1 MKCILPAFAGETS
14 GQCLGRNCSIFIR
27 IRLVLPTHLG
37 PSEPI
42 LGPRAGSRV
51 RLGGRSVA
59 VMLSATILL
68 LAATAGAAP
77 EPSTPPAT
85 KAPPKP
91 DADHGLLGPVRLG
104 PSIGVGAPEALQVG
118 ALVTYARVVGVSFA
132 WGTLPKVAV
141 PGTGGATITRSSLEV
156 DLRGYPF
163 RGPFF
168 VGVGLG
174 HARTRGS
181 MDAAIR
187 AYRTN
192 IPASA
197 SARMEATYLSPK
209 LGVLFVTRSGFAIGA
224 DAGVEIPISAN
235 EPEITQSSL
244 GLTTPVEA
252 DNQLVGVAR
261 RVAKQPLPFLNVLRV
276 AYMF

>member
-1 MKCILPAFAGETS
+1 
-14 GQCLGRNCSIFIR
+14 
-27 IRLVLPTHLG
+27 
-37 PSEPI
+37 
-42 LGPRAGSRV
+42 
-51 RLGGRSVA
+51 
-59 VMLSATILL
+59 MLSATVLL
-68 LAATAGAAP
+68 LAATAGGNPAAP
-77 EPSTPPAT
+77 TSTPAKAAT
-85 KAPPKP
+85 PP

-118 ALVTYARVVGVSFA
+118 ALVTYAKVVGVSFA
-132 WGTLPKVAV
+132 WGTLPKVTV
-141 PGTGGATITRSSLEV
+141 PGTGGATVTRSSLEA

-168 VGVGLG
+168 VGLGVG

-181 MDAAIR
+181 MDAEVR
-187 AYRTN
+187 AYKTS

-197 SARMEATYLSPK
+197 SARIETTYLSPK

-224 DAGVEIPISAN
+224 DGGVEIPVSGS
-235 EPEITQSSL
+235 EPELTQSSL
-244 GLTTPVEA
+244 GLTTPVQS

-261 RVAKQPLPFLNVLRV
+261 RIAKSPLPFLNVLRV

>member
-14 GQCLGRNCSIFIR
+14 GQRPGFNLLIFLHIR
-27 IRLVLPTHLG
+27 STLPTRRG

-42 LGPRAGSRV
+42 LGSRAGSSAAR
-51 RLGGRSVA
+51 GGRSVA

-77 EPSTPPAT
+77 EPSTPVAAKPT
-85 KAPPKP
+85 PP